1 MASLQH
7 IKKRLIGI
15 RNINQMTKAMELVA
29 ATKMRRSQE
38 TALASRPYAFTALE
52 ILANVVEYLQ
62 TRIDADGA
70 YAQTDANGNQNTF
83 NLREIDLLR
92 SNESGKTAILLVS
105 SDKGLAGSFNSSVF
119 RKLEKFLANYQLP
132 IADYEFIPVGQKAI
146 DYVKRQGYPLLKE
159 FSHYGDFMH
168 LEEVLPLSEF
178 IIETYLKNKNSRL
191 LVFSTH
197 FFSALK
203 QDVMERQ
210 LLPIDFARIRATVE
224 EIVPE
229 TGRYS
234 ALRRELIE
242 SRPERPIDYLIEPS
256 PEAALN
262 HLLPLLF
269 KMEVYHLILEANA
282 SEHSAR
288 RLAMKN
294 ASDNASD
301 IISRLVLE
309 YNRSRQAA
317 ITKEIIEITS
327 TTAAIKK

>member
-7 IKKRLIGI
+7 IKKRLTGI
-15 RNINQMTKAMELVA
+15 RNINQMTRAMELVA

-38 TALASRPYAFTALE
+38 AALTSRPYAFTAME
-52 ILANVVEYLQ
+52 IFANVVEYLGSAEGEKNRRALQ
-62 TRIDADGA
+62 
-70 YAQTDANGNQNTF
+70 
-83 NLREIDLLR
+83 EVSLLR
-92 SNESGKTAILLVS
+92 SSESGKTAILLVS

-119 RKLEKFLANYQLP
+119 RKLEKFLASTSVLSPELVEGQ
-132 IADYEFIPVGQKAI
+132 ASSTQYEFIAVGQKSV

-159 FSHYGDFMH
+159 FSHYGDFMQ
-168 LEEVLPLSEF
+168 LEEVLPLCEF
-178 IIETYLKNKNSRL
+178 IIGSYLKNKNSRL

-203 QDVMERQ
+203 QDVLMRQ
-210 LLPIDFARIRATVE
+210 LLPFDFAVLRKTVE
-224 EIVPE
+224 ETVPE
-229 TGRYS
+229 TGRFS
-234 ALRRELIE
+234 SLRRGLMQ
-242 SRPERPIDYLIEPS
+242 SRPEHPIDYIIEPS
-256 PEAALN
+256 PIAALN

-269 KMEVYHLILEANA
+269 KMEVYHMILEANA

-294 ASDNASD
+294 ASDNAKD
-301 IISRLVLE
+301 IISDLVLE

-327 TTAAIKK
+327 TTAAIKR